1 MDSDQW
7 DGRCHRSGIAMCQS
21 GGAYVLAAHLASSVR
36 HLFLRG
42 LFPLLVDLSFV
53 LVILD
58 GQFLAYLHV
67 LIQRI
72 FLNADRNQLRD
83 LDQGMVR

>member
-1 MDSDQW
+1 MWQVFTRILPT
-7 DGRCHRSGIAMCQS
+7 G
-21 GGAYVLAAHLASSVR
+21 
-36 HLFLRG
+36 
-42 LFPLLVDLSFV
+42 LVDLSFV